1 MRKIAKKKTW
11 EKNHSQREEL
21 FYDDVISVNYCRG
34 GLNIHHRNNTKKK
47 QNCASTIGP
56 KVSISVLN
64 DDRLRRKKFGD
75 VKLASCSFAS
85 LTCMCTKRFFFFFQF
100 LFSVSCKPK
109 TGCCWWLHFLPL
121 SVSEIIVLWLF
132 FQCMPRAWYVDR

>member
-34 GLNIHHRNNTKKK
+34 GLNIHHRKTQKNKTAPQQLAPKFLFL
-47 QNCASTIGP
+47 CWTTIGW
-56 KVSISVLN
+56 
-64 DDRLRRKKFGD
+64 DEKKFGD